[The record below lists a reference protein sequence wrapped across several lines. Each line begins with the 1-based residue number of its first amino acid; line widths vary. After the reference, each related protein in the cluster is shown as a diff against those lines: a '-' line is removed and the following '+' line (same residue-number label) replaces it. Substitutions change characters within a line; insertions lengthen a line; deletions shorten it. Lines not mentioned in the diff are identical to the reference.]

1 MLLVAA
7 QLARAHSGGTDANGC
22 HAGSQPFHCHEPRA
36 ARRIQV
42 VTRAVSS
49 APRPNE
55 LNVALRAVCV
65 DGSVSYAATPA
76 GACAHHGGVAAW
88 FDGLDHTDRALVG
101 RRGVEGPA
109 HAAFADG
116 RWACTPG
123 YVAAAG
129 ACVSVRLPENARLHV
144 NGVGWSCKLGFQR
157 VGEAC
162 TPETV
167 PEHAVLTPEGAG
179 WGCLRGYA
187 RWGEVCRAV
196 RVPENGRLTASG
208 DGWVCEEGFA
218 QAADGCVS
226 R

>member
-1 MLLVAA
+1 MIMLLVAA

-36 ARRIQV
+36 ARPIEV

-88 FDGLDHTDRALVG
+88 FDGLDHADRALVG

-109 HAAFADG
+109 YAAFADG

-129 ACVSVRLPENARLHV
+129 ACVSVRLPENARPHV
-144 NGVGWSCKLGFQR
+144 NGLAWSCKLGFQR
-157 VGEAC
+157 VGEGCVAVKVPAHASLAREGAGWAC
-162 TPETV
+162 DAGFQRVGEACAPVTV
-167 PEHAVLTPEGAG
+167 PEHAVLTPEGTG
-179 WGCLRGYA
+179 WA
-187 RWGEVCRAV
+187 
-196 RVPENGRLTASG
+196 
-208 DGWVCEEGFA
+208 
-218 QAADGCVS
+218 
-226 R
+226 